1 MSRPCSGRPRSG
13 ILYRVETAQTQH
25 SFDGSWWWSG
35 SEWVPAWSPDGRSWF
50 DGQTWRRVGG
60 SGLTFSRFEKQLG
73 VTWLVGFVLACVWAA
88 FSAPHVTPDDGL
100 TGGWLVS
107 GVALFFAWLLGM
119 AATGYLLTRRGR
131 SRTLLTFVPGVW
143 LLMGLW
149 VSFLATMPVPGTPDN
164 DNGVAV
170 GVVLM
175 AVPAIAVLALLAGIG
190 FAMARLVGRLSKR
203 ASDM

>member
-1 MSRPCSGRPRSG
+1 MTPETCPNCGAEVPPRAKSCPECG
-13 ILYRVETAQTQH
+13 ADEATGWNDRATEQ
-25 SFDGSWWWSG
+25 
-35 SEWVPAWSPDGRSWF
+35 R
-50 DGQTWRRVGG
+50 
-60 SGLTFSRFEKQLG
+60 LG

-131 SRTLLTFVPGVW
+131 SRTLLTFVPGGW